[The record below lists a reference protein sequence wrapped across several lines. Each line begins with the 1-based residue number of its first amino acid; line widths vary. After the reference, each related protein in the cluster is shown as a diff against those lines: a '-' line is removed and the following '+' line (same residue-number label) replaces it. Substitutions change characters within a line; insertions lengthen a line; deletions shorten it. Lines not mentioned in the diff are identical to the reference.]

1 VIAALSTKLS
11 ALDHFNSI
19 DQVVSKHISA
29 ILPYMIF
36 SKGRYPMKR
45 LFTLVFALLL
55 AASVSFAADNKAT
68 PAVPAM
74 PATPAAPAVP
84 AKPAV
89 PAAKIELIDIN
100 SATEAELKAIPGIG
114 DAYAKKIIAVR
125 PFANESQL
133 LSKKIIPK
141 PVYDKVKDM
150 IIAKQAKK

>member
-1 VIAALSTKLS
+1 
-11 ALDHFNSI
+11 
-19 DQVVSKHISA
+19 
-29 ILPYMIF
+29 
-36 SKGRYPMKR
+36 MKR
-45 LFTLVFALLL
+45 LCTLVFALLL
-55 AASVSFAADNKAT
+55 AASVSFAADSKAK

-114 DAYAKKIIAVR
+114 DAYAKKIIAGR
-125 PFANESQL
+125 PFANKSQL